1 MLFTIFINKCTKP
14 LKCVFLPHITKE
26 RETHIIFIAIIIF
39 IFLWK

>member
-14 LKCVFLPHITKE
+14 LKSVFLPDITTE
-26 RETHIIFIAIIIF
+26 RETDIIFISIIIF